1 LSPGSSC
8 FAAKI
13 TIAQARQELLHTLKV
28 PEMVSPLWCHNKGF
42 PDWLH
47 YEGITLR
54 SLPLQSKTTWLTCT
68 GDFSAH
74 SIQVLQSVFWEK
86 LFKVDMGRNFWC
98 CQRTPN
104 SGLNFW

>member
-54 SLPLQSKTTWLTCT
+54 SLPLQSKTTWLTVHWSHFLNT
-68 GDFSAH
+68 GSKFPSQFSGKNC
-74 SIQVLQSVFWEK
+74 SWLKWK
-86 LFKVDMGRNFWC
+86 
-98 CQRTPN
+98 
-104 SGLNFW
+104 